1 VQSHAKDFCLILQSG
16 PNSNKVSSWF
26 LKLHIEEIKTTI
38 IKELAHLELRHMNS
52 MGYSKNTFPHHI
64 DQWGFL

>member
-1 VQSHAKDFCLILQSG
+1 MQSHAKDFCLILQSG

-38 IKELAHLELRHMNS
+38 IKDLVWKRVLAIAH
-52 MGYSKNTFPHHI
+52 GFHI
-64 DQWGFL
+64 EEINPRKHIAGV